1 LLSYKQE
8 TEIVELQISGNME
21 MEIKQEP
28 GVDPGMQNNGAPPPL
43 MGMPMP
49 PMGVAPPTHQ
59 PPPPMQEQ
67 QQNSQNN
74 QDSNNKES
82 SRKRDRSRSRDR
94 ERRRRSRSRDRKDRR
109 RDRSRD
115 RDADIGLTGRE
126 TGGIKFPKGEGSGDR
141 RGRKSRRRKPSMYW
155 DVPPPGFEHIT
166 PMQYKA
172 MQAAG
177 QIPATLVPETPQAA
191 VPVVGST
198 ITRQA
203 RRLYVGNIP
212 FGVSEEEMMDFF
224 NQQMHL
230 SGLAQA
236 EGNPILASQV
246 NLDKN
251 FAFLEF
257 RSIDETTQAMAFDG
271 INFKGQSLKLRR
283 PHDYQPM
290 PGMSENPNYN
300 VPGVVSTVVPDSPHK
315 VFLGG
320 LPNYLNEDQ
329 VKELL
334 TSFGQLRAFNL
345 VKDSATGLSKGYAFC
360 EYVDV
365 SITDQAVAGLNGMQ
379 LGDKKLIV
387 QRASVG
393 AKNSAA
399 MNVAPVQIQVPGM
412 AGVSGPGQP
421 TEVLCLLNMVTPDEL
436 QDEEE
441 YEDIVEDIREECSKY
456 GAVKSIEIPRPVPG
470 VDVPGL
476 GKVFI
481 EFLGIPECQKA
492 QHSLTGRKFSNRV
505 VVTSYFDP
513 DKYHR
518 REF

>member
-1 LLSYKQE
+1 
-8 TEIVELQISGNME
+8 
-21 MEIKQEP
+21 
-28 GVDPGMQNNGAPPPL
+28 
-43 MGMPMP
+43 
-49 PMGVAPPTHQ
+49 
-59 PPPPMQEQ
+59 
-67 QQNSQNN
+67 
-74 QDSNNKES
+74 
-82 SRKRDRSRSRDR
+82 
-94 ERRRRSRSRDRKDRR
+94 
-109 RDRSRD
+109 
-115 RDADIGLTGRE
+115 
-126 TGGIKFPKGEGSGDR
+126 
-141 RGRKSRRRKPSMYW
+141 
-155 DVPPPGFEHIT
+155 
-166 PMQYKA
+166 MQYKA

-236 EGNPILASQV
+236 DGNPILACQV

-290 PGMSENPNYN
+290 PGMSENPNFN

-365 SITDQAVAGLNGMQ
+365 TITDQAIAGLNGMQ

-393 AKNSAA
+393 AKNTAA
-399 MNVAPVQIQVPGM
+399 MNVAPVQIQVPGI
-412 AGVSGPGQP
+412 AGSINAGPGNP
-421 TEVLCLLNMVTPDEL
+421 TEVLCLLNMVTPEEL
-436 QDEEE
+436 TDEEE
-441 YEDIVEDIREECSKY
+441 YEDILEDIKEECAKF
-456 GAVKSIEIPRPVPG
+456 GAVRSVEIPRPVPG
-470 VDVPGL
+470 VEVPGC
-476 GKVFI
+476 GKVFV
-481 EFLGIPECQKA
+481 EFASIPECQKA

>member
-1 LLSYKQE
+1 
-8 TEIVELQISGNME
+8 
-21 MEIKQEP
+21 
-28 GVDPGMQNNGAPPPL
+28 
-43 MGMPMP
+43 
-49 PMGVAPPTHQ
+49 
-59 PPPPMQEQ
+59 
-67 QQNSQNN
+67 
-74 QDSNNKES
+74 
-82 SRKRDRSRSRDR
+82 
-94 ERRRRSRSRDRKDRR
+94 
-109 RDRSRD
+109 
-115 RDADIGLTGRE
+115 
-126 TGGIKFPKGEGSGDR
+126 
-141 RGRKSRRRKPSMYW
+141 
-155 DVPPPGFEHIT
+155 
-166 PMQYKA
+166 

-177 QIPATLVPETPQAA
+177 QIPANIVADTPQAA

-212 FGVSEEEMMDFF
+212 FGVTEEETMEFF

-236 EGNPILASQV
+236 AGNPVLACQI

-271 INFKGQSLKLRR
+271 INFKGQSLKIRR

-290 PGMSENPNYN
+290 PGTENPAIN
-300 VPGVVSTVVPDSPHK
+300 VPAGVISTVVPDSPHK
-315 VFLGG
+315 IFIGG

-334 TSFGQLRAFNL
+334 MSFGQLRAFNL
-345 VKDSATGLSKGYAFC
+345 VKDSSTGLSKGYAFA
-360 EYVDV
+360 EYVDI
-365 SITDQAVAGLNGMQ
+365 SMTDQAIAGLNGMQ

-387 QRASVG
+387 QRASIG
-393 AKNSAA
+393 AKNSTLA
-399 MNVAPVQIQVPGM
+399 MTGAAPVQLQV
-412 AGVSGPGQP
+412 AGLTLAGAGPA

-436 QDEEE
+436 RDEEE
-441 YEDIVEDIREECSKY
+441 YEDILEDIKEECNKY
-456 GAVKSIEIPRPVPG
+456 GCVRSIEIPRPIEGVEVPG
-470 VDVPGL
+470 C
-476 GKVFI
+476 GKVFV
-481 EFLGIPECQKA
+481 EFNSIADCQKA
-492 QHSLTGRKFSNRV
+492 QQTLTGRKFSNRV

>member
-1 LLSYKQE
+1 MMD
-8 TEIVELQISGNME
+8 ME
-21 MEIKQEP
+21 MENQNGNGQDMQIKQEP
-28 GVDPGMQNNGAPPPL
+28 GIKD
-43 MGMPMP
+43 
-49 PMGVAPPTHQ
+49 
-59 PPPPMQEQ
+59 
-67 QQNSQNN
+67 
-74 QDSNNKES
+74 ES
-82 SRKRDRSRSRDR
+82 RERSRSPAKHRDRGDKDRGSRKRSRSR
-94 ERRRRSRSRDRKDRR
+94 ERRRSRSRDRDQQRGGD
-109 RDRSRD
+109 RDRGD
-115 RDADIGLTGRE
+115 RER
-126 TGGIKFPKGEGSGDR
+126 GSGGGGR
-141 RGRKSRRRKPSMYW
+141 HGRKSRRRKPSMYW

-236 EGNPILASQV
+236 DGNPILACQV

-300 VPGVVSTVVPDSPHK
+300 VPAISGVVSTVVPDSPHK

-365 SITDQAVAGLNGMQ
+365 SITDQAIAGLNGMQ

-412 AGVSGPGQP
+412 ASLSGPGQP

-436 QDEEE
+436 GDEEE
-441 YEDIVEDIREECSKY
+441 FEDILEDIREECSKY
-456 GAVKSIEIPRPVPG
+456 GAVRSI
-470 VDVPGL
+470 
-476 GKVFI
+476 GKCQFGTS
-481 EFLGIPECQKA
+481 FL
-492 QHSLTGRKFSNRV
+492 R
-505 VVTSYFDP
+505 
-513 DKYHR
+513 
-518 REF
+518 

>member
-1 LLSYKQE
+1 
-8 TEIVELQISGNME
+8 
-21 MEIKQEP
+21 
-28 GVDPGMQNNGAPPPL
+28 
-43 MGMPMP
+43 MG
-49 PMGVAPPTHQ
+49 
-59 PPPPMQEQ
+59 EE
-67 QQNSQNN
+67 
-74 QDSNNKES
+74 NNKEKDRRS
-82 SRKRDRSRSRDR
+82 SER
-94 ERRRRSRSRDRKDRR
+94 ERRRRSRSREHRR
-109 RDRSRD
+109 RSRSRS
-115 RDADIGLTGRE
+115 RE
-126 TGGIKFPKGEGSGDR
+126 QRQRRRSLSGSRQG
-141 RGRKSRRRKPSMYW
+141 KNHSRRRKPSLYW
-155 DVPPPGFEHIT
+155 DVPPPGFEHIA
-166 PMQYKA
+166 PIQYKA

-177 QIPATLVPETPQAA
+177 QIPANIVADTPQAA

-212 FGVSEEEMMDFF
+212 FGVTEEEMMEFF

-236 EGNPILASQV
+236 AGNPVLACQI

-271 INFKGQSLKLRR
+271 INFKGQSLKIRR

-290 PGMSENPNYN
+290 PGMSETSLS
-300 VPGVVSTVVPDSPHK
+300 VPAGVISTVVPDSPHK
-315 VFLGG
+315 IFIGG

-334 TSFGQLRAFNL
+334 MSFGQLRAFNL
-345 VKDSATGLSKGYAFC
+345 VKDSATGLSKGYAFA
-360 EYVDV
+360 EYID
-365 SITDQAVAGLNGMQ
+365 ITMTDQAIAGLNGMQ

-393 AKNSAA
+393 AKNTTIIPS
-399 MNVAPVQIQVPGM
+399 VQIQVPGLSLVG
-412 AGVSGPGQP
+412 ASGPA

-436 QDEEE
+436 KDEEE
-441 YEDIVEDIREECSKY
+441 YEDILEDIKEECNKY
-456 GAVKSIEIPRPVPG
+456 GVVRSIEIPRPIEG
-470 VDVPGL
+470 VDVPGC
-476 GKVFI
+476 GKVFV
-481 EFLGIPECQKA
+481 EFNSVLDCQKA
-492 QHSLTGRKFSNRV
+492 QQALTGRKFSNRV

-513 DKYHR
+513 EKYHR